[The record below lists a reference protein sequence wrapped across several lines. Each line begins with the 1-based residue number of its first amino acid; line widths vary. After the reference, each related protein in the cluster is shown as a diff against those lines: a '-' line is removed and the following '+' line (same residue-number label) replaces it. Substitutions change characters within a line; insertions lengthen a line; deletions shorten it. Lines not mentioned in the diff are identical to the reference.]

1 MKLKFIAI
9 LTMILLFVAMYVPV
23 YADISFPDPPSD
35 VWSYWVIVE
44 QIRNPGY
51 FDLVCSYNP
60 IMMQSYGSGILLNG
74 TFRVYSLDK
83 NKGRWANPQEFTQT
97 TYGISAM
104 HASNHDIAYD
114 DGSGFFFLRDR
125 DSLLFPEAMKA
136 DFGMILRTISAGL
149 IPLVGCLILVISFR
163 KGWAFLQGQ
172 LRH

>member
-1 MKLKFIAI
+1 MGIKKLIAI
-9 LTMILLFVAMYVPV
+9 FLLIAVLLMPV
-23 YADISFPDPPSD
+23 SVFAGMSFPDPPSD
-35 VWSYWVIVE
+35 VWEYWVIVE

-83 NKGRWANPQEFTQT
+83 VNGRWANAQEFTQP
-97 TYGISAM
+97 TYGLSAM

-125 DSLLFPEAMKA
+125 GTLLFPEAMKA
-136 DFGMILRTISAGL
+136 DFGIILRTISAGL
-149 IPLVGCLILVISFR
+149 IPLVGLLILAISFR
-163 KGWAFLQGQ
+163 KGWVFLKHQ
-172 LRH
+172 LMH